1 MIPPALIVALIIA
14 LASAGTGFGA
24 AWKWQA
30 AKLTTMELTH
40 AKQEKQRAETDL
52 ENERLV
58 AAARTRNDQAV
69 IAAASAGVARGIAL
83 RRDSDATRGGLVSL
97 RDDTQAFVRNA
108 AAAPVTCPDRT
119 ATLGELFNTMAEAG
133 AELAG
138 KADRHTNDILTMREA
153 VPK

>member
-14 LASAGTGFGA
+14 LASAGTGFGT
-24 AWKWQA
+24 AWKIQSWRSDS
-30 AKLTTMELTH
+30 K
-40 AKQEKQRAETDL
+40 EKAHVEIAL
-52 ENERLV
+52 ENQRLV

-69 IAAASAGVARGIAL
+69 IAAASAGVVRGIAL
-83 RRDSDATRGGLVSL
+83 RRDSDAARGGLVSL
-97 RDDTQAFVRNA
+97 RDDTQTFVRNA

-138 KADRHTNDILTMREA
+138 KADRHASDVRTLIEA
-153 VPK
+153 APK